1 MHARRLSE
9 GSSAHHRL
17 RARLGLDQK
26 EADMNRM
33 VTDTAHLYWNAE
45 WQRAEG
51 TSPWSV
57 PEPWAIDHASTLPQ
71 GSRILDL
78 GAGIGR
84 HALAFAE
91 AGHKVTALDASEAA
105 TAATAAAAFARG
117 LAVETVQAPMTDLPF
132 ETASFDHVLAWNVI
146 YHGDESVVRRT
157 LAEVARVTRPGGSF
171 MATMLSARCLPVE
184 QAKAKG
190 REVSRNTW
198 VFDSAGDKVHPHYFC
213 SAPDLLSLM
222 WGFEVFTLFDRPHE
236 KPGSWHWHLLAERL
250 G

>member
-1 MHARRLSE
+1 
-9 GSSAHHRL
+9 
-17 RARLGLDQK
+17 
-26 EADMNRM
+26 MNRM

-45 WQRAEG
+45 WQKAG
-51 TSPWSV
+51 SSSPWAM
-57 PEPWAIDHASTLPQ
+57 PEPWAIDHANTLPQ

-91 AGHKVTALDASEAA
+91 AGHQVTALDASEASI
-105 TAATAAAAFARG
+105 AAISAAAFAQG
-117 LAVETVQAPMTDLPF
+117 LTVDAVQAPMTDLPF

-146 YHGDESVVRRT
+146 YHGDENVVRRT

-171 MATMLSARCLPVE
+171 MATMLSARRLPVE

-190 REVSRNTW
+190 REISRNTW
-198 VFDSAGDKVHPHYFC
+198 VFEGDGDKVHPHYFC
-213 SAPDLLSLM
+213 TAPDLLSLM
-222 WGFEVFTLFDRPHE
+222 WGFEVITLFDRPHE

-250 G
+250 A

>member
-1 MHARRLSE
+1 MRARRLSE

-17 RARLGLDQK
+17 RASLGLDQK

-190 REVSRNTW
+190 REIGRNSW

>member
-1 MHARRLSE
+1 
-9 GSSAHHRL
+9 
-17 RARLGLDQK
+17 
-26 EADMNRM
+26 MNRM
-33 VTDTAHLYWNAE
+33 LTDTAHLYWNAE
-45 WQRAEG
+45 WQKADSS
-51 TSPWSV
+51 SPWAM
-57 PEPWAIDHASTLPQ
+57 PEPWAIDYSSTLPQ

-91 AGHKVTALDASEAA
+91 AGHLVTALDASEASTSA
-105 TAATAAAAFARG
+105 VAAAAFAKG
-117 LAVETVQAPMTDLPF
+117 LTVETVQAPMTDLPL

-171 MATMLSARCLPVE
+171 MATMLSARRLPVE

-190 REVSRNTW
+190 REISRNTW
-198 VFDSAGDKVHPHYFC
+198 VFEGEGDKVHPHYFC
-213 SAPDLLSLM
+213 TAPDLLSLM

-250 G
+250 A